1 QIPLSPGY
9 QVQFAGKI
17 RKQAEI
23 RTGAVGLI
31 TTPDQADSII
41 RQGQADLVL
50 LARAMLRDPYW
61 PIHAAQALGQAVE
74 VPVQYARA
82 FNGEAR
88 EQVAEADAFGLLDDG
103 AELVE
108 IGGKGRGGG
117 GEGGEVSAER
127 VDCAG

>member
-1 QIPLSPGY
+1 MTWEPVDEYGFSTFRLRRG
-9 QVQFAGKI
+9 AGGMPKGWQHWIDKI

-82 FNGEAR
+82 FPG
-88 EQVAEADAFGLLDDG
+88 
-103 AELVE
+103 
-108 IGGKGRGGG
+108 
-117 GEGGEVSAER
+117 
-127 VDCAG
+127 